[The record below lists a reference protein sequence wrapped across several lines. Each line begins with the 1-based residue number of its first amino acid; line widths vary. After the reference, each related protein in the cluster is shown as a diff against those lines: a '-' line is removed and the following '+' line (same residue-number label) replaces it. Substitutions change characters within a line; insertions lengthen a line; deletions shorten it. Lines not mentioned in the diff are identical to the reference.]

1 VWYNRTMKTPEQL
14 AWIALQRSMGA
25 GWIVQRHED
34 RYSSGIPDVSYVLPG
49 GAAGWIELK
58 AGDRFEIRPDQANW
72 AAARAGWG
80 ARCLVMAPGAGDQW
94 AGVRVSGANLP
105 RLRRATRFEHLA
117 ALGRVGTGRE
127 LVLEL

>member
-1 VWYNRTMKTPEQL
+1 MLDIVRQDNEET
-14 AWIALQRSMGA
+14 ASGA
-25 GWIVQRHED
+25 D
-34 RYSSGIPDVSYVLPG
+34 RVFTFFRDRLLSG
-49 GAAGWIELK
+49 ELK

-80 ARCLVMAPGAGDQW
+80 ARCLVMALGAGGQW